1 MKKCVVVLLC
11 VCALFALATPASA
24 SDSLAHYWE
33 EYRAYIPA
41 PSRDQYSSDE
51 EYSIAYDGWYSG
63 LQLYIEEQ
71 EKVRIAAEKEAAEQ
85 TVEATPPSKIIKSAD
100 SKTTESVGSKN
111 DVSSSLADTSADSGL
126 SDKYSDKYPVGSY
139 VSPAGNVYSPDGE
152 LLSPGTTPA
161 MEPDSALVS
170 SSHENDALLFG
181 ELDDTNDVSANADVD
196 TLALI
201 AELVSDIATDPPVS
215 IVEDLRPVDAPVEV
229 LTGLKAL
236 VTSIFGEYTPITT
249 TSVISQTVGNDT
261 QQYLIETVASG
272 AAGVDYEWI
281 ASVLL
286 FAIMLFCLMKL
297 LGGVLK

>member
-1 MKKCVVVLLC
+1 MKKCIVALLC
-11 VCALFALATPASA
+11 ACALVTLAVPASA

-41 PSRDQYSSDE
+41 PSREQYSSDE
-51 EYSIAYDGWYSG
+51 EYSAAYDGWYSG

-71 EKVRIAAEKEAAEQ
+71 EKGRKAAEDETAEKAAESD
-85 TVEATPPSKIIKSAD
+85 PPPEMIESVGSKI
-100 SKTTESVGSKN
+100 TESAGSKN
-111 DVSSSLADTSADSGL
+111 DVSSSPADTPADTGL
-126 SDKYSDKYPVGSY
+126 SDKYPVGSY

-161 MEPDSALVS
+161 MEPDNALS
-170 SSHENDALLFG
+170 SCLGENDAFLSG
-181 ELDDTNDVSANADVD
+181 ELDNPDGASANADAD
-196 TLALI
+196 KLALI

-215 IVEDLRPVDAPVEV
+215 TVEDLRPADAPVEV

-236 VTSIFGEYTPITT
+236 VTSIFGEYTPVTT
-249 TSVISQTVGNDT
+249 TSVVSQTVGNDT

-281 ASVLL
+281 AGVLL